1 MNAGNLPGSVT
12 EGGGGSVLQA
22 MLRDYLTHNKE
33 VLFGEGCSFVKSRL
47 IARLPAPPTIDAV
60 MALACEADIDTC
72 AVRLATMAGVFEKLL
87 PPSAAESKD
96 RDTAYQASLRLL
108 LVLSESYVLSTEAG
122 NQYLARRH
130 EPVWTQDSL
139 LSCVLAAARLGF
151 GLSFKAGRRDPLNV
165 IDAKPAASEFGNPGE
180 TGYGLVHAE
189 ALAALERLL
198 KGETSPP
205 PEPAAVPIGKPYFD
219 ARRGDL
225 QDDIRDKLGAD
236 PVLRVEEVGDYAQ
249 EDKRQALQAGRSS
262 DEAACYQQFAVH
274 DCLNQVRARVREAE
288 NRLRRQELQINDEER
303 REKAAER
310 RRSIEERQQEQRQN
324 LQSGEKPPPM
334 RATERGN
341 AQTRAQ
347 QAQQRAA
354 EQQHRAAQ
362 QAQEQQERQQA
373 EAQRASESRARYD
386 AKQQKAR
393 ERREQHER
401 DKAQAQASGRKP
413 PAPLPAP

>member
-1 MNAGNLPGSVT
+1 MPI
-12 EGGGGSVLQA
+12 
-22 MLRDYLTHNKE
+22 H
-33 VLFGEGCSFVKSRL
+33 
-47 IARLPAPPTIDAV
+47 ARH
-60 MALACEADIDTC
+60 
-72 AVRLATMAGVFEKLL
+72 
-87 PPSAAESKD
+87 
-96 RDTAYQASLRLL
+96 SLRVLL
-108 LVLSESYVLSTEAG
+108 
-122 NQYLARRH
+122 
-130 EPVWTQDSL
+130 
-139 LSCVLAAARLGF
+139 C
-151 GLSFKAGRRDPLNV
+151 
-165 IDAKPAASEFGNPGE
+165 
-180 TGYGLVHAE
+180 
-189 ALAALERLL
+189 LAALLAL
-198 KGETSPP
+198 PGLTLAQD
-205 PEPAAVPIGKPYFD
+205 AASGTAAGPQQQREL
-219 ARRGDL
+219 RR
-225 QDDIRDKLGAD
+225 
-236 PVLRVEEVGDYAQ
+236 AQ
-249 EDKRQALQAGRSS
+249 IQAERQALQAGRSS

-303 REKAAER
+303 REKADER

-341 AQTRAQ
+341 AQARAQ